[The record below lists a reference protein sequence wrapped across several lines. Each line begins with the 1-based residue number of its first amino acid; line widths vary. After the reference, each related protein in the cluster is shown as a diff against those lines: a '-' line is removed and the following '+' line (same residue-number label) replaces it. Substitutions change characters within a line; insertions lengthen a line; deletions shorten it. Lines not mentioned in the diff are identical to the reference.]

1 MGVTVVMTGV
11 TSRTRAARIIVV
23 VVGVAT
29 VVIVLRLL
37 VCLSLAVLFAFHPT
51 ILEPDFDL
59 TLRQIEVSC
68 QLPTFLLGHVGIKK
82 EFFFQLEC
90 LVFGVGLPLFSYTD
104 MTSPMVQ
111 RITEAGGR
119 KEEPG

>member
-1 MGVTVVMTGV
+1 MTVVMTGV
-11 TSRTRAARIIVV
+11 TSRTRAARIVI

-37 VCLSLAVLFAFHPT
+37 VGLSLAVLFAFHPT

-68 QLPTFLLGHVGIKK
+68 QLPTFLLLRK
-82 EFFFQLEC
+82 
-90 LVFGVGLPLFSYTD
+90 GLYIRFALLYPFL
-104 MTSPMVQ
+104 TSIFCCTALPN
-111 RITEAGGR
+111 RWR
-119 KEEPG
+119 

>member
-11 TSRTRAARIIVV
+11 SSRTRAARIIVV

-51 ILEPDFDL
+51 ILEPDLDL

-68 QLPTFLLGHVGIKK
+68 QLPTFLLLCKGLYIRFALIYPCSILCITVGFDLTKNH
-82 EFFFQLEC
+82 FPC
-90 LVFGVGLPLFSYTD
+90 LNQKLLV
-104 MTSPMVQ
+104 
-111 RITEAGGR
+111 
-119 KEEPG
+119 

>member
-1 MGVTVVMTGV
+1 MTVVMTGV

-51 ILEPDFDL
+51 ILEPDLDL
-59 TLRQIEVSC
+59 TFRQIKVSC
-68 QLPTFLLGHVGIKK
+68 QLPTFLLLCKS
-82 EFFFQLEC
+82 
-90 LVFGVGLPLFSYTD
+90 SYI
-104 MTSPMVQ
+104 
-111 RITEAGGR
+111 RIALMY
-119 KEEPG
+119 P

>member
-51 ILEPDFDL
+51 ILEPDLDL

-68 QLPTFLLGHVGIKK
+68 QLPTFLLLCKGLYIRFALIYPCSILCITVGFRFNQKT
-82 EFFFQLEC
+82 
-90 LVFGVGLPLFSYTD
+90 FSLLKQD
-104 MTSPMVQ
+104 FM
-111 RITEAGGR
+111 
-119 KEEPG
+119 